1 MSLFRQNKEKYS
13 LPLLEFAMA
22 KEPMMLPSLTKSSM
36 LELTM
41 MISMMANETM
51 AIMTMPMRKTM
62 CSI

>member
-1 MSLFRQNKEKYS
+1 MSLFRQHKERYS
-13 LPLLEFAMA
+13 LPLLELAMA
-22 KEPMMLPSLTKSSM
+22 EEPMMLPLLTKSSM

-41 MISMMANETM
+41 MISMMASETM